1 MDEFWKASA
10 AVLLTVVLV
19 LALGKRE
26 KDISVLLTMA
36 VCCMVTAVAM
46 SYLEPVLDLLWEVE
60 AMANVQDGMIKIL
73 MKAVGI
79 GLVVEIA
86 GMICTDAGNSSLGKT
101 IQMLGTVV
109 ILSLSIPLF
118 RGFLTLIQEILGQV

>member
-1 MDEFWKASA
+1 MDGFWKASA

-60 AMANVQDGMIKIL
+60 AMANVQDGMMEIL

>member
-60 AMANVQDGMIKIL
+60 AMANVQDGMMEIL

>member
-1 MDEFWKASA
+1 MDGFWKASA

-60 AMANVQDGMIKIL
+60 AMANVQDGMIEIL

-86 GMICTDAGNSSLGKT
+86 GMICSDAGNSSLGKT
-101 IQMLGTVV
+101 IQLLGTVV

-118 RGFLTLIQEILGQV
+118 RGFLTLIQEILGQI

>member
-60 AMANVQDGMIKIL
+60 AMANVQDGMMEIL
-73 MKAVGI
+73 MKTVGI

-86 GMICTDAGNSSLGKT
+86 GMICSDAGNSSLGKT
-101 IQMLGTVV
+101 IHMLGTVV

>member
-1 MDEFWKASA
+1 MDGFWKASA

-46 SYLEPVLDLLWEVE
+46 RYLEPVLDLLWEVE
-60 AMANVQDGMIKIL
+60 AMANVQDGMMEIL

-86 GMICTDAGNSSLGKT
+86 GMICSDAGNSSLGKT

>member
-1 MDEFWKASA
+1 MDGFWKASA

-60 AMANVQDGMIKIL
+60 AMANVQDGMMEIL

-86 GMICTDAGNSSLGKT
+86 GMICSDAGNSSLGKT

>member
-1 MDEFWKASA
+1 MDGFWKASA

-60 AMANVQDGMIKIL
+60 AMANVQDGMIEIL

-86 GMICTDAGNSSLGKT
+86 GMICSDAGNSSLGKT
-101 IQMLGTVV
+101 IQLLGTVV

-118 RGFLTLIQEILGQV
+118 QSFLTLIQEILGQV

>member
-10 AVLLTVVLV
+10 AVLLTVVLI

-60 AMANVQDGMIKIL
+60 AMANVQDGMMEIL

-86 GMICTDAGNSSLGKT
+86 GMICSDAGNSSLGKT

>member
-1 MDEFWKASA
+1 MDGFWKASA

-60 AMANVQDGMIKIL
+60 AMANVQDGMMEIL

-86 GMICTDAGNSSLGKT
+86 GMICSDAGNSSLGKT
-101 IQMLGTVV
+101 TQMLGTVV

>member
-60 AMANVQDGMIKIL
+60 AMANVQDGMMEIL
-73 MKAVGI
+73 MKTVGI

-86 GMICTDAGNSSLGKT
+86 GMICSDAGNSSLGKT

>member
-60 AMANVQDGMIKIL
+60 AMANVQDGMMEIL
-73 MKAVGI
+73 MKTVGI

>member
-60 AMANVQDGMIKIL
+60 AMANVQDGMMEIL

-86 GMICTDAGNSSLGKT
+86 GMICSDAGNSSLGKT

>member
-1 MDEFWKASA
+1 MDGFWKASA

-60 AMANVQDGMIKIL
+60 AMANVQDGMMEIL
-73 MKAVGI
+73 MRAVGI

-86 GMICTDAGNSSLGKT
+86 GMICSDAGNSSLGKT

>member
-1 MDEFWKASA
+1 MDGFWKASA

-60 AMANVQDGMIKIL
+60 AMANVQDGMIEIL

-86 GMICTDAGNSSLGKT
+86 GMICSDAGNSSLGKT

>member
-1 MDEFWKASA
+1 MDGFWKASA

-60 AMANVQDGMIKIL
+60 AMANVQDGMMEIL
-73 MKAVGI
+73 MKTVGI